1 MVKIRKAMMED
12 VKKLHSIITQSTKD
26 AMVLPRPLNSIYSH
40 LRDFFVAESDEGEIL
55 GCCALAISWH
65 CLAEV
70 RSLVVVPE
78 ARGSNLGAKMV
89 EACVQEARELGVCDV
104 FVLTNIEKFFA
115 KLGFEET
122 DKNVL
127 PQKIWADCINC
138 PLFPDCDE
146 IPMTMNLK

>member
-1 MVKIRKAMMED
+1 MVKIRKAMMKD
-12 VKKLHSIITQSTKD
+12 AKKIHAVIKDRTRD

-40 LRDFFVAESDEGEIL
+40 LRDFFVAESPEGEIL
-55 GCCALAISWH
+55 GCCALAISWDN
-65 CLAEV
+65 LAEV

-78 ARGSNLGAKMV
+78 ARGANIGARMV
-89 EACVQEARELGVCDV
+89 EACLQEALALGINEV
-104 FVLTNIEKFFA
+104 FALTNIDKFFA

-122 DKNVL
+122 DKNIL

-146 IPMTMNLK
+146 VPMVIKL

>member
-1 MVKIRKAMMED
+1 MITIRKAMMKD
-12 VKKLHSIITQSTKD
+12 AKAIHSIIKDRTRD

-40 LRDFFVAESDEGEIL
+40 LRDFFVAEDESGNIV
-55 GCCALAISWH
+55 GCCALAISWDY
-65 CLAEV
+65 LAEV

-78 ARGSNLGAKMV
+78 AQGSGLGGRMV
-89 EACVQEARELGVCDV
+89 ESCIQEARELGIRDV
-104 FVLTNIEKFFA
+104 FALTNIESFFV
-115 KLGFEET
+115 KLGFKET

-146 IPMTMNLK
+146 IPMIMEL